1 MKMNN
6 VGPETFLQGVGQ
18 YSYEAMMSTLGWLGM
33 SDEELLMDLA
43 GLAQM
48 PGGQAPGLMTAIV
61 NNAKEMN
68 AKQQA
73 LKQARAKAA
82 KASPMAASAIAQAKQ
97 RTAAPGTNVAKG
109 VVQTMN
115 VAAKKAVKAK
125 SDEQMAKMLLKENDK
140 RAAAAKAVAA
150 MTAAREAATLAN
162 KAEKTRLATGLD
174 MVANTLEAQAKYIDG
189 VVARESGMAGQS
201 MRTTALAAT
210 ALNLRQQAKKLRNQ
224 SSLVAV
230 QPDVP
235 PQAPSAQRIADLAN
249 RFNIRTAGRDRFMQ
263 KKALV
268 SVLGDLSDDPMA
280 QAPDYNG
287 ALAYYGN
294 DDVGRL
300 MADIEFDN
308 QSGAMAGLSRAVNGL
323 GYTDTLPVY
332 AQADSALQQGVTLA
346 QKAYVTAVLPAA
358 GLGGLGGGLGW
369 DVFAAA
375 GAKESKGYNE
385 NWCRTNVPSGAT
397 DSAKMYKGDVEK
409 CLKDAPLAPPPWSC
423 AGLGFRGVLDA
434 GGVALCLAK
443 GVGQWVT
450 SGQAGKDIGAAQ
462 QTFQQTQQTMAQV
475 TGQRPQQPPADTK
488 PPMTMPSGVALES
501 RSAATAG
508 GSYSP
513 ARAGIPTYVYGIGA
527 VAVLGAAYLFMMPKR
542 A

>member
-358 GLGGLGGGLGW
+358 GLGGLGALGGAW
-369 DVFAAA
+369 EDWCQKAANNPSTDAERAYA
-375 GAKESKGYNE
+375 GKYDQCAKPKPGPFGLPGTFIFE
-385 NWCRTNVPSGAT
+385 
-397 DSAKMYKGDVEK
+397 
-409 CLKDAPLAPPPWSC
+409 PWSQ
-423 AGLGFRGVLDA
+423 AGRAERGVQSIFEAITRSAAEIASGKAKLPDIKLPTLP
-434 GGVALCLAK
+434 GGTPA
-443 GVGQWVT
+443 
-450 SGQAGKDIGAAQ
+450 
-462 QTFQQTQQTMAQV
+462 
-475 TGQRPQQPPADTK
+475 RQPPADTK